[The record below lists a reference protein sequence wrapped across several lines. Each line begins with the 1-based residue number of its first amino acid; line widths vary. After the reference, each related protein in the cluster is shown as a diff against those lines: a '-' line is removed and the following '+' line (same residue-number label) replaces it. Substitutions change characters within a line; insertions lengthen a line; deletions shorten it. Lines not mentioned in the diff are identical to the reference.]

1 MCYTVVVPTEKSS
14 AEVVLSEP
22 AAGDSLDDRIT
33 ARLATMTRAE
43 RQVAEYLRQN
53 SSEVIFATADQ
64 IGAASGTSDATVVRT
79 AKTLGYSGLLE
90 LRHSLGQQVVR
101 ATNPSARLRRQL
113 DQPGSGLS
121 ALLAHVFAEATERL
135 AETLRRTS
143 ADDFAVAV
151 DAIAGAHDV
160 FCFGIGPSEM
170 VADYL
175 ALRLRR
181 IGRRA
186 RSTGATG
193 FRLADHLLDIDP
205 GDVVVLYSPGRL
217 LAEIEVVLDRVE
229 SVGARAVLISDS
241 LGPLFADRVLVTLPS
256 SYSAAGIT
264 GEALSSQ
271 VLTDAL
277 VLGVVSHD
285 EARAT
290 ATSTLLV
297 DLRSALTQTSGRE
310 HVRRPNL
317 DHS

>member
-1 MCYTVVVPTEKSS
+1 VIQSNS
-14 AEVVLSEP
+14 AP
-22 AAGDSLDDRIT
+22 GDSLDDRIT

-64 IGAASGTSDATVVRT
+64 IGTASGTSDATVVRT

-101 ATNPSARLRRQL
+101 ATNPSAQLRRRL
-113 DQPGSGLS
+113 DQPGPGAPS
-121 ALLAHVFAEATERL
+121 LLVHVFAEAAERL

-143 ADDFAVAV
+143 ADDFTVAV
-151 DAIAGAHDV
+151 DAIAGARDV

-175 ALRLRR
+175 ALRLGR

-193 FRLADHLLDIDP
+193 FRLADHLLDIGPD
-205 GDVVVLYSPGRL
+205 DLVVLYSPGRL

-229 SVGARAVLISDS
+229 TAGARAVLISDS
-241 LGPLFADRVLVTLPS
+241 LGPLFAGRVLVTLPA

-264 GEALSSQ
+264 GEGLSSQ

-277 VLGVVSHD
+277 VLGVISHD
-285 EARAT
+285 EER
-290 ATSTLLV
+290 ATSTSALLV
-297 DLRSALTQTSGRE
+297 DLRSALTQTTGRE
-310 HVRRPNL
+310 HVRRPSL
-317 DHS
+317 DHP